1 MQGLVKAEQTKK
13 EKATMSKRATPDTCA
28 GQELSD
34 SELSEI
40 VGGAAQLITPPARRV
55 EVVRPPLHRIQSALG
70 EFDLPTTLPLPDLG
84 GLASGDDVGVGVGKV
99 GDKGG
104 GVIGTVKF

>member
-1 MQGLVKAEQTKK
+1 
-13 EKATMSKRATPDTCA
+13 MSKRATPDTSA

-40 VGGAAQLITPPARRV
+40 VGGASLFIDAPPTRHV
-55 EVVRPPLHRIQSALG
+55 NVVRPPLERFQSALG
-70 EFDLPTTLPLPDLG
+70 DFDLPTTLPLPDLG